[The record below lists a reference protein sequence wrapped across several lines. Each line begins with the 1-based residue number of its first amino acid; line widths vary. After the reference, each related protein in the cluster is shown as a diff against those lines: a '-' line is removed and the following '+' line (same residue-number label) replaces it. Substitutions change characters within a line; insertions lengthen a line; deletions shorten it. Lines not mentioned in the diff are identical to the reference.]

1 MQVLSSLDKTT
12 IIKDASTAQFKKQS
26 RHLWR
31 GVYSVIAGA
40 GPAHAV
46 HFATYEYCKEKI
58 NKHLSQN
65 TNLRTVSSLEIS
77 NQLIASGVA
86 GGIATLAHD
95 FLMTPFDGKFL
106 QQQNEEFNF
115 YFKLTETS
123 NSIKTTNATA

>member
-12 IIKDASTAQFKKQS
+12 IIKDASTTQFKKQS

-65 TNLRTVSSLEIS
+65 TNSRTVSSLEIS

-95 FLMTPFDGKFL
+95 FLMTPFDGKFFATTAKRGIFFYMYL
-106 QQQNEEFNF
+106 Q
-115 YFKLTETS
+115 KL
-123 NSIKTTNATA
+123 